1 MEGSDALTNSEQN
14 CRGMGG
20 NWLKTWESEK
30 DGWNWI
36 QSSLGPKLLEEIGIT
51 ARVLSFGYDSNIFA
65 TMSVSDI
72 QQVAEVLIEG
82 IYNALRKMDNMF
94 PAVMLIA
101 HSLGGLVVKK
111 VSLGQR
117 DSEKPSSDSYPSS

>member
-1 MEGSDALTNSEQN
+1 MHGL
-14 CRGMGG
+14 GG

-36 QSSLGPKLLEEIGIT
+36 QFSLGPKLLEETGIT

-65 TMSVSDI
+65 TKSVSDI

-82 IYNALRKMDNMF
+82 IYNALRKMDNTS
-94 PAVMLIA
+94 PAVVLIA

-117 DSEKPSSDSYPSS
+117 NSEKPSSEPYPSSLGTEHCMEQQ